1 MLMTVLKGDLA
12 ISQSRSLIRLFK
24 QMKDYLIE
32 SRVSIDQ
39 KELTQLTIQNVLDIA
54 EIKKSMATK
63 EDLTNFM
70 NNFMDNHIGRELLF
84 MDGETVESDVAYANI
99 YSQAKK
105 TIYIIDNY
113 IGIKS
118 LILLKEISKGVK
130 ITIFSDNLGKKITKA
145 EYQDFKIEYPSINID
160 LKITNNKFHDRFVIL
175 DFGEETY
182 KIYHCGG
189 SSKDG
194 GLKTTVISQLL
205 DKQIFAPMIYEL
217 QKNKPLVLK

>member
-70 NNFMDNHIGRELLF
+70 NNDCH
-84 MDGETVESDVAYANI
+84 
-99 YSQAKK
+99 
-105 TIYIIDNY
+105 
-113 IGIKS
+113 
-118 LILLKEISKGVK
+118 
-130 ITIFSDNLGKKITKA
+130 
-145 EYQDFKIEYPSINID
+145 
-160 LKITNNKFHDRFVIL
+160 
-175 DFGEETY
+175 
-182 KIYHCGG
+182 
-189 SSKDG
+189 
-194 GLKTTVISQLL
+194 
-205 DKQIFAPMIYEL
+205 
-217 QKNKPLVLK
+217 